1 MDANHILMILSP
13 GAPPGKMFRS
23 SILFGNYVPLI
34 SLGAITSTVEVR
46 INPIFDKITNRVGL
60 GSVNKENKRYH
71 RDCGTAQHNATTAT
85 ILVLLHFT
93 PQNHGMA
100 DTRVAILKVAWARER
115 SLG

>member
-1 MDANHILMILSP
+1 
-13 GAPPGKMFRS
+13 MFRS
-23 SILFGNYVPLI
+23 SNLFGNYVPLI
-34 SLGAITSTVEVR
+34 SLGAITSTVLEVR
-46 INPIFDKITNRVGL
+46 INPIFDKFTNRVGF
-60 GSVNKENKRYH
+60 GSVKKEHKRYH
-71 RDCGTAQHNATTAT
+71 CDCGTAQHNATTAT